1 MMTRD
6 EILAVYAAGPEAV
19 VRLVET
25 LLRQIEHLD
34 GKTTHLAARIEELEI
49 RLGKDSHNS
58 HKPPSSDGLSRG
70 KKPKSLRGKS
80 GKPSGGQPGHP
91 GQTLLPVEKPDE
103 FRLHVPSACAHCGS
117 ALEAV
122 APCATEHR
130 QVFDLPKLSLFVT
143 EHEVQTKRCPACQQS
158 TSGAFP
164 AGVTQAAQYGPQ
176 LLALGV
182 YLQTYQ
188 LLPFARTQEL
198 LQDLFGASLS
208 QGTLARAL
216 AAASERLEPVEHAIR
231 QAIHQAPVV
240 HFDETVIRAEA
251 KLRWLHTA
259 GTEQLTFYAVHPKRG
274 REALNAL
281 DVLPGF
287 QGVSVHDAYASYL
300 SYPARHALCNAH
312 LLRELIAL
320 EEQTEQSWTTAL
332 IQLLREMKTEVE
344 NARAAADAADAA
356 LEPTRLSALRSR
368 YDALLAQG
376 RRLNPPLPRT
386 RKVGRRKQSP
396 AQNLLDRLEKHTEAV
411 LAFLYDFAVPFDNN
425 LAERDLRM
433 VKVQQKISG
442 GFRSTEGAG
451 NFCRIR
457 GYIST
462 LRKQGL
468 HVLSALQS
476 VFLGTPLMP
485 QLQG

>member
-19 VRLVET
+19 VRLVQA
-25 LLRQIEHLD
+25 LLLEIERLD
-34 GKTTHLAARIEELEI
+34 RKTTHLETRFQELEH
-49 RLGKDSHNS
+49 RLRKDSHNS
-58 HKPPSSDGLSRG
+58 HKPPSSDGFARG

-103 FRLHVPSACAHCGS
+103 FCLHAPSACAHCGTS
-117 ALEAV
+117 LEAV
-122 APCATEHR
+122 VPCATERR
-130 QVFDLPKLSLFVT
+130 QVFDLPKLSLLVT
-143 EHEVQTKRCPACQQS
+143 EHEAQTKRCPRCQHC
-158 TSGAFP
+158 TSSAFP
-164 AGVTQAAQYGPQ
+164 AGVTQATQYGPD
-176 LLALGV
+176 LLALSV

-198 LQDLFGASLS
+198 LQDLFGASPC

-216 AAASERLEPVEHAIR
+216 GAASQRLGPMEEQIR
-231 QAIHQAPVV
+231 RAIHQAPVV
-240 HFDETVIRAEA
+240 HFDETGIRAEA
-251 KLRWLHTA
+251 KLVWLHTA
-259 GTEQLTFYAVHPKRG
+259 STEQLTFYAMHPKRG
-274 REALNAL
+274 REALDAL
-281 DVLPGF
+281 GVLPGL

-300 SYPARHALCNAH
+300 CYPARHALCNAH

-320 EEQTEQSWTTAL
+320 EEQTDQRWTTAL
-332 IQLLREMKTEVE
+332 IQLLREMKTHVE
-344 NARAAADAADAA
+344 TARAAAEDT
-356 LEPTRLSALRSR
+356 LEPALCSALRAR
-368 YDALLAQG
+368 YDALLAEG
-376 RRLNPPLPRT
+376 RAGNPPLPRT
-386 RKVGRRKQSP
+386 RKVGRRKQTP
-396 AQNLLDRLEKHTEAV
+396 AQNLLDRLERHAEAV

-442 GFRSTEGAG
+442 GFRSAEGAVI
-451 NFCRIR
+451 FCRIR

-462 LRKQGL
+462 LRKQDL

-476 VFLGTPLMP
+476 VFLGMPLMP

>member
-19 VRLVET
+19 VSLVE
-25 LLRQIEHLD
+25 QFQQA
-34 GKTTHLAARIEELEI
+34 LAALTARVQDLEN
-49 RLGKDSHNS
+49 RLNKDSHNS
-58 HKPPSSDGLSRG
+58 HKPPSSDGLARG
-70 KKPKSLRGKS
+70 KRPQSLRGQS

-91 GQTLLPVEKPDE
+91 GQTLRPVEKPDE
-103 FRLHVPSACAHCGS
+103 RQVHAPSTCAHCGS

-122 APCATEHR
+122 APCATERR
-130 QVFDLPKLSLFVT
+130 QVFDLPPLSLVVT
-143 EHEVQTKRCPACQQS
+143 EHEAQTKRCPHCQQC

-164 AGVTQAAQYGPQ
+164 AGVTQPTQYGPAV
-176 LLALGV
+176 LALSV

-198 LQDLFGASLS
+198 LQDLFGASPC

-216 AAASERLEPVEHAIR
+216 AAASERLAPVEKEIR
-231 QAIHQAPVV
+231 QAIHQAAVV
-240 HFDETVIRAEA
+240 HFDETGIRAEA
-251 KLRWLHTA
+251 HLRWLHTA
-259 GTEQLTFYAVHPKRG
+259 SSEQLTFYAVHPKRG
-274 REALNAL
+274 REALDAL
-281 DVLPGF
+281 GVLPGF
-287 QGVSVHDAYASYL
+287 RGVSMHDAYASYL
-300 SYPARHALCNAH
+300 CYPARHALCNAH

-320 EEQTEQSWTTAL
+320 EEQTHQRWTTAL

-344 NARAAADAADAA
+344 TARAAGEEA
-356 LEPTRLSALRSR
+356 LEPTLLSALRSR
-368 YDALLAQG
+368 YEALLAEG
-376 RRLNPPLPRT
+376 RRLNPPLPHT

-396 AQNLLDRLEKHTEAV
+396 AQNLLDRLEKHAEAV

-433 VKVQQKISG
+433 MKVQQKISG
-442 GFRSTEGAG
+442 GFRSAEGAVT
-451 NFCRIR
+451 FCRIR

-476 VFLGTPLMP
+476 VFLGSPLMP
-485 QLQG
+485 RLQG

>member
-19 VRLVET
+19 VALVEQLQRALVALT
-25 LLRQIEHLD
+25 
-34 GKTTHLAARIEELEI
+34 ARVQELEN
-49 RLGKDSHNS
+49 RLNQDSHNS
-58 HKPPSSDGLSRG
+58 HKPPSSDGLARG
-70 KKPKSLRGKS
+70 KKPKSLRGTS

-91 GQTLLPVEKPDE
+91 GQTLRPVEKPDE
-103 FRLHVPSACAHCGS
+103 FRLYAPSACAHCGT
-117 ALEAV
+117 ALESV
-122 APCATEHR
+122 APCGTERR

-143 EHEVQTKRCPACQQS
+143 EHAAQTKRCPRCHQC

-164 AGVTQAAQYGPQ
+164 AGVAQATQYGAD
-176 LLALGV
+176 LLALSV

-188 LLPFARTQEL
+188 LLPFARTREL

-216 AAASERLEPVEHAIR
+216 AEAATRLAPVEEQIR
-231 QAIHQAPVV
+231 KAVHHSAVV
-240 HFDETVIRAEA
+240 HCDETGIRSEA

-259 GTEQLTFYAVHPKRG
+259 GTERLTFYAVHAKRG
-274 REALNAL
+274 RAAL
-281 DVLPGF
+281 DALGVLPDF

-300 SYPARHALCNAH
+300 GYRARHALCNAH

-320 EEQTEQSWTTAL
+320 EEQTPQRWAEAL
-332 IQLLREMKTEVE
+332 IRLLLEMKTHVE
-344 NARAAADAADAA
+344 AARTAEAET
-356 LEPTRLSALRSR
+356 LEPGLRSALRSR
-368 YDALLAQG
+368 YNALLAEG
-376 RRLNPPLPRT
+376 RALNPPLPPT
-386 RKVGRRKQSP
+386 GKAGRRKQTP
-396 AQNLLDRLEKHTEAV
+396 AQNLLDRLERHAGAV

-442 GFRSTEGAG
+442 GFRSAEGAVI
-451 NFCRIR
+451 FCRIR
-457 GYIST
+457 GYVST

-476 VFLGTPLMP
+476 VLLGTPLMP